1 MGWNE
6 LDQLKE
12 AKTQEANLYR
22 ISLRAELLPLLED
35 ESSHF
40 KKLLTRT
47 VTSRSYYMGKDPS
60 DVAFT
65 EGYRTFAR
73 ELLKLCDG

>member
-6 LDQLKE
+6 LEQEKSTRLKE
-12 AKTQEANLYR
+12 VQEHRKA
-22 ISLRAELLPLLED
+22 LRSELHQLLED
-35 ESSHF
+35 DKSHF
-40 KKLLTRT
+40 KQLLVRT
-47 VTSRSYYMGKDPS
+47 LTSRSYYMGKDPS

-73 ELLKLCDG
+73 ELLKLCDL